1 MPLVFAAIMP
11 HGGEI
16 IPELA
21 EDPLLMAHTR
31 AGMMSIGSEFTAAG
45 IDTVIVITPHGQ
57 IYQDVIT
64 VSCCKTAAGALDGP
78 RDERVGASFTV
89 DTDLANALLN
99 HPTLPLVGLTTD
111 DDTVAFPLDWGALI
125 PLLFTADTDES
136 ACKVVVLAEDP
147 GLSRNVLVA
156 AGKHIAQMAEA
167 SDKRIALIASCD
179 LGHAHDADGPYGYHP
194 ASKVHDERFVQVV
207 AENRLEALLDW
218 DDAFL
223 EDAKVDAYWQTL
235 MLYGALTVVPMS
247 VSFHTYEAP
256 TYFGMLT
263 ASYLRL

>member
-1 MPLVFAAIMP
+1 
-11 HGGEI
+11 
-16 IPELA
+16 
-21 EDPLLMAHTR
+21 
-31 AGMMSIGSEFTAAG
+31 
-45 IDTVIVITPHGQ
+45 
-57 IYQDVIT
+57 
-64 VSCCKTAAGALDGP
+64 
-78 RDERVGASFTV
+78 
-89 DTDLANALLN
+89 
-99 HPTLPLVGLTTD
+99 
-111 DDTVAFPLDWGALI
+111 
-125 PLLFTADTDES
+125 
-136 ACKVVVLAEDP
+136 
-147 GLSRNVLVA
+147 
-156 AGKHIAQMAEA
+156 MAEA

-194 ASKVHDERFVQVV
+194 ASKNHDERFVQVV

-223 EDAKVDAYWQTL
+223 DDAKVDAYWQTL